1 MKFSTWPKY
10 SREFSKVRQ
19 IVYHCKNR
27 WHPRVTGNQC
37 KSHIVRKIDYIYKRT
52 LNIIFIRFRSIVIAG
67 RVDV

>member
-1 MKFSTWPKY
+1 MADEY

-52 LNIIFIRFRSIVIAG
+52 LNIILF
-67 RVDV
+67 